1 MSASEAKVTKI
12 PLREELHSR
21 ESSFRKYW
29 KKAGGDISLP
39 GLLLYEGFT
48 LLAANLGGA
57 AGYWL
62 RKKIAGLLFRS
73 AGKGL
78 ILGRGITVRHPGR
91 IDFGDNVAVDDYVFI
106 DASGSGDVGVQL
118 RDGVILSRNCTIMGK
133 DGYVVFEDRADI
145 GCNCVFAS
153 VTGITVGASVI
164 IAGNCYIGG
173 GRYYHDRLEPP
184 IMDQGVYSRGE
195 IVIGDKSW
203 VGAGSVILDGVKIGT
218 GAIVGAG
225 SVVTRDVPDYAVVAG
240 VPARIIRIRE
250 ERGSPRTLS

>member
-1 MSASEAKVTKI
+1 MTGSESKVSKI
-12 PLREELHSR
+12 PLREELHSN

-39 GLLLYEGFT
+39 GLFIYECFA

-57 AGYWL
+57 VGYFV
-62 RKKIAGLLFRS
+62 RKKLAGWLFRS
-73 AGKGL
+73 VGKGL
-78 ILGRGITVRHPGR
+78 ILGRGLTIRHPER

-106 DASGSGDVGVQL
+106 DASGSGDIGVQL
-118 RDGVILSRNCTIMGK
+118 RDGVILSRNCTVMGK
-133 DGYVVFEDRADI
+133 DGYVVFDERADI

-153 VTGITVGASVI
+153 VAGITVGAAAI

-173 GRYYHDRLEPP
+173 GRYYHDRLEPA

-195 IVIGDKSW
+195 IVIGEKSW
-203 VGAGSVILDGVKIGT
+203 IGAGAVILDGVKIGS

-225 SVVTRDVPDYAVVAG
+225 SVVTRDVPEYAVVAG
-240 VPARIIRIRE
+240 VPAKILRIRE
-250 ERGSPRTLS
+250 EKKTT